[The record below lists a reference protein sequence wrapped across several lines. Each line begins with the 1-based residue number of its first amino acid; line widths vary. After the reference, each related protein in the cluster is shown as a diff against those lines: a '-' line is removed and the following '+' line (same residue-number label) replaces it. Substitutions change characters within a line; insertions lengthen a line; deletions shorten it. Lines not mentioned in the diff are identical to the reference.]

1 MAEVSFRLKFSNH
14 RLVGE
19 VEGDGGQLLKQ
30 LPESPGK
37 PSGRPSFCSALS
49 SPSPLVAAAFQKSRG
64 EEGWEGQ

>member
-1 MAEVSFRLKFSNH
+1 MSFRLKFSNH